1 MWNRLGIKFQLI
13 LFMTL
18 VVTLVE
24 ISTLAVVH
32 NMKLSENEDNAVLE
46 ARTITKSLNNDFLK
60 VILNPNADAMA
71 DISYRLSAFKKV
83 NGVILYDENAQ
94 ALFRYGK
101 IEQIKK
107 SKQEVLIANNLF
119 TPQSLL
125 VKSDLLADNYALGFT
140 LMDIDLSEYK
150 RQQELATLTAFAILP
165 FALLL
170 GLIIS
175 LYLSRSY
182 TRPFSQL
189 IKAMKKSD
197 PTNGKILEARTS
209 AKNEIKELFDGFNAL
224 MRQVSSS
231 TQKLHF
237 QIEHD
242 PLTNIKNRFYME
254 GALQTALLDETCQ
267 NYDLLY
273 LNLDQFKLINDAAGY
288 QAGDELLKMLVDEY
302 SKIIPKNSIFAR
314 VDGDAFMV
322 LLKDSNK
329 EEGLE
334 FLQKSVKK
342 LNDFRFVWEN
352 EAYSVSASIGLVQF
366 QPFQYTL
373 KELIK
378 IANSSL
384 YSAKAMG
391 RNKFYVFNPEDDV
404 ALRLN
409 RELETSSFIKEALSN
424 GPSKFELFAQAIVPL
439 QYKSDKVS
447 YEILIRMWDKENNFV
462 APDDFL
468 PTAQKHQLMA
478 EIDIFVLWSYLN
490 TVTQHPE
497 HIENLHSVHINLAG
511 SSLTNPDFQAKVKE
525 AIVHFNFPWSKLELE
540 VTETSAVGNFNKANE
555 FIIWLKN
562 IGVGL
567 ALDDFGTGMA
577 SFEYLKSMPFDVVK
591 IDGSFVKDMHT
602 DPIDKAVIKYIHE
615 ISALKGQETV
625 AEYVETQEDVDE
637 LTKIGIT
644 YGQGY
649 FLGKP
654 KPLSQWL

>member
-1 MWNRLGIKFQLI
+1 
-13 LFMTL
+13 MTL

>member
-1 MWNRLGIKFQLI
+1 
-13 LFMTL
+13 MTL

-32 NMKLSENEDNAVLE
+32 NMKLSENAQNAVLE

-60 VILNPNADAMA
+60 VILNPNTDAMA
-71 DISYRLSAFKKV
+71 DISYRLSAFKTV
-83 NGVILYDENAQ
+83 NGIILYDENAQ

-101 IEQIKK
+101 IDEIQK
-107 SKQEVLIANNLF
+107 SKKAVLIANNLF
-119 TPQSLL
+119 TPDSLL

-140 LMDIDLSEYK
+140 LMDIDLAQYK
-150 RQQELATLTAFAILP
+150 QKQELATLTAFAILP

-182 TRPFSQL
+182 TRPFAQL
-189 IKAMKKSD
+189 INAMKKSD
-197 PTNGKILEARTS
+197 PTHGEIVEARTS

-231 TQKLHF
+231 SNKLRF
-237 QIEHD
+237 QVEHD

-254 GALQTALLDETCQ
+254 GALQTALLDESNQ
-267 NYDLLY
+267 NYNLLY

-288 QAGDELLKMLVDEY
+288 QAGDELLKMIVSEY
-302 SKIIPKNSIFAR
+302 AKIIPKNSIFAR
-314 VDGDAFMV
+314 VDGDGFMA
-322 LLKDSNK
+322 LLKNSSK
-329 EEGLE
+329 EEGLD
-334 FLQKSVKK
+334 FLEKSVKK

-352 EAYSVSASIGLVQF
+352 EAYSVSASVGLVEFQSFQF
-366 QPFQYTL
+366 TL

-378 IANSSL
+378 TANSSL
-384 YSAKAMG
+384 YAAKAMG
-391 RNKFYVFNPEDDV
+391 RNKFYVFNPKDDV
-404 ALRLN
+404 TLLLN
-409 RELETSSFIKEALSN
+409 RELETSTFVKEALSD
-424 GPSKFELFAQAIVPL
+424 GPSRFELFAQAIVPL
-439 QYKSDKVS
+439 QYETDKVS

-478 EIDIFVLWSYLN
+478 EIDAFVLWSYLN
-490 TVTQHPE
+490 TVTKHPQ

-525 AIVHFNFPWSKLELE
+525 AVVHFNFPWSKLELE

-555 FIIWLKN
+555 FITWLKN
-562 IGVGL
+562 IGIGL

-577 SFEYLKSMPFDVVK
+577 SFEYLKSLPFDVVK

-602 DPIDKAVIKYIHE
+602 DPIDRAVIKYIHE

-637 LTKIGIT
+637 LTKIGVT